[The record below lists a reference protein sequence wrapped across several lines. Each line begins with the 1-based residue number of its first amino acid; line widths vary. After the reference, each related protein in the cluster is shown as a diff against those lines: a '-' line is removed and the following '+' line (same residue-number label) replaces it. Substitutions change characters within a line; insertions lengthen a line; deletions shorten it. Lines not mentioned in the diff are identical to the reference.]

1 MCNQTTANAFWMAN
15 SSNKLIVKIR
25 KMSLQNKALIQMKKY
40 YYNKNWREV
49 KGKRL
54 GKNGSKIN
62 TTSFCQGLS
71 KYNQT
76 LINQE
81 KEVFVII

>member
-1 MCNQTTANAFWMAN
+1 
-15 SSNKLIVKIR
+15 
-25 KMSLQNKALIQMKKY
+25 MSLQNKALIQMKNTTITKIE
-40 YYNKNWREV
+40 RG
-49 KGKRL
+49 KGKET
-54 GKNGSKIN
+54 GENGSKIN

-81 KEVFVII
+81 KELFVII